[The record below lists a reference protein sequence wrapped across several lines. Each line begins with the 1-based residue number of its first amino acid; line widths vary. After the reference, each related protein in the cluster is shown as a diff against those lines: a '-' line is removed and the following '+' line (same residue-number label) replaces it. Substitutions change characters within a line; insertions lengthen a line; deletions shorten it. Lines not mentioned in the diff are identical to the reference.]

1 MPAITPEIFNTQL
14 LAKVP
19 LAVHMNIRC
28 VEIHKGAAK
37 LVMPY
42 GPHIIRP
49 VDTVSG
55 PALMTLADVG
65 LWAAVLSSVGAV
77 EMVVTTNLNMN
88 FLKKA
93 DATDVIAEAKVLKM
107 GRRLAVAAVELIA
120 ANTDE
125 MVAHATASYA
135 IPPDKK

>member
-14 LAKVP
+14 LTKVP
-19 LAVHMNIRC
+19 LALHMNIRC
-28 VEIHKGAAK
+28 ETIHKGFAK

-65 LWAAVLSSVGAV
+65 LWAAVLSTLGAV

-93 DATDVIAEAKVLKM
+93 DSTDVIAEAKVLKM

-120 ANTDE
+120 ADTDE

-135 IPPDKK
+135 IPPDKT